1 MAGTKDIAD
10 RYAGAWLEAASET
23 GALEAVRGEITALEN
38 LCRDSEP
45 FVDFM
50 TDKAIPGEAKQRI
63 LGELFERKVQDITL
77 NFLYLLASR
86 RRERFLPEILEASR
100 AILDDW
106 DGVVNADVASAVPLS
121 AGQEGDL
128 KNGLEAYTGKRVR
141 MKAAVNAD
149 LIGGFVVRVGD
160 QVFDSSLATQLQ
172 RVRQSL
178 VRK

>member
-1 MAGTKDIAD
+1 MASTKDIAQ

-23 GALEAVRGEITALEN
+23 GALEAVRGEITALED

-45 FVDFM
+45 FVDFV
-50 TDKAIPGEAKQRI
+50 TDKAIPGEVKQRI
-63 LGELFERKVQDITL
+63 LGELFDGRIRDITL
-77 NFLYLLASR
+77 NFLYLLVSR
-86 RRERFLPEILEASR
+86 RRERFLPEILAACRE
-100 AILDDW
+100 ILDDW
-106 DGVVNADVASAVPLS
+106 DGVVNADVASAVALS

-128 KNGLEAYTGKRVR
+128 KSELEAYTGKRVR
-141 MKAAVNAD
+141 MKTSVNPD

>member
-1 MAGTKDIAD
+1 MASTKDIAQ
-10 RYAGAWLEAASET
+10 RYAGAWLEAAAERNTLDS
-23 GALEAVRGEITALEN
+23 ARREITAFEQ

-45 FVDFM
+45 FVDFI
-50 TDKAIPGEAKQRI
+50 TDKVIPGDVKQRI
-63 LGELFERKVQDITL
+63 LGEIFEGRVQDITL

-86 RRERFLPEILEASR
+86 RRARYLPEILEACR
-100 AILDDW
+100 EILDDW
-106 DGVVNADVASAVPLS
+106 DGVVNADVSSAVALS

-128 KNGLEAYTGKRVR
+128 KAGLEAYTGKSVR
-141 MKAAVNAD
+141 MKTSVNPD

-178 VRK
+178 AS